1 MTQRKLL
8 IIDDEAVYA
17 GILQRA
23 LQRHDLDVAICTEAD
38 QAIAAAE
45 RHNPDYIVLDLR
57 LESVSGLTLIEPILT
72 RCPAVKILVLT
83 GYSSLATAVQAIK
96 LGAVDYLPKPA
107 EVTDIVR
114 ALGIVES
121 EAAAPEAPV
130 PDKTVSLKRLEWEQ
144 IQRVLAENDGNI
156 TRAAE
161 QLGMY
166 RRTLQRKLQKKPHK
180 L

>member
-1 MTQRKLL
+1 MTQPTLL
-8 IIDDEAVYA
+8 IIDDEPVYA
-17 GILQRA
+17 GILQRT
-23 LQRHDLDVAICTEAD
+23 LQRQGLEVSVCSEATEAVACVESI
-38 QAIAAAE
+38 Q
-45 RHNPDYIVLDLR
+45 PDYIVLDLR
-57 LESVSGLTLIEPILT
+57 LESISGLTLIEPILAA
-72 RCPAVKILVLT
+72 RPATKILVLT

-107 EVTDIVR
+107 EVADILK
-114 ALGIVES
+114 ALGLGES
-121 EAAAPEAPV
+121 SIEPADAPV

-166 RRTLQRKLQKKPHK
+166 RRTLQRKLQKKPQK

>member
-1 MTQRKLL
+1 MPQAKLL
-8 IIDDEAVYA
+8 IIDDEPVYA
-17 GILQRA
+17 GILQRS
-23 LQRHDLDVAICTEAD
+23 L
-38 QAIAAAE
+38 E
-45 RHNPDYIVLDLR
+45 RHALTVSVCTDPDEAVASATAVQPDYIVLDLR
-57 LESVSGLTLIEPILT
+57 LESVSGLTLIEPLIAAQ
-72 RCPAVKILVLT
+72 PAVKILVLT

-107 EVTDIVR
+107 EVSDILR
-114 ALGIVES
+114 ALGLS
-121 EAAAPEAPV
+121 GDEAGEAP
-130 PDKTVSLKRLEWEQ
+130 PIADKPVSLKRLEWEQ

-166 RRTLQRKLQKKPHK
+166 RRTLQRKLQKKPQK